1 MLRRS
6 RTTALRSA
14 AGIISILC
22 VVLTAS
28 SAGAEFRRQERV
40 SVLGCPYP
48 GVTGSCLMIKAPNGT
63 VYNISSVS
71 PRPRLT
77 GRMIRVRGTVTN
89 KLSVCGQGIVLDRIR
104 WTRTRQHCPN

>member
-1 MLRRS
+1 
-6 RTTALRSA
+6 
-14 AGIISILC
+14 
-22 VVLTAS
+22 
-28 SAGAEFRRQERV
+28 
-40 SVLGCPYP
+40 
-48 GVTGSCLMIKAPNGT
+48 MIKAPNGT